1 MMSRDTTPDRA
12 RVYMAPKMK
21 KLKKLQVIYYLSRN
35 GQLEHPH
42 FMEMSHLSNQPLR
55 LKDVMDRMSALR
67 GRAMSSLYSW
77 SCKRT
82 YKNGYVWNDLG
93 ENDVVYPAE
102 GVEYILKGSEI
113 VESCSEHFQQLQLTT
128 ARARPTVPKP
138 APPPSAK
145 NQNHHRFHPEAE
157 EVEEDDDDDDEMG
170 LEMEEEEEEVE
181 EADIVVDT
189 AQSRC
194 SRGVSTDHQEE
205 QQQSELNC
213 VGEVIGASSNSSSSS
228 ENTSGNLT
236 TIPKNNNN
244 SNSKSNSN
252 NISCKSSSIS
262 VNEMTRTPSV
272 LLQLIACG
280 ALPAKMKT
288 GLKSPLS
295 SSSLGNNSSGSSSIG
310 SSGRK
315 SLYKGVLS
323 RLATNHATMEGDD
336 YDVIKYMSENPRFG
350 NLQME
355 DKEYFSGSIVETMQK
370 TVNTLKRSSSYNEER
385 SGRREIGDEEE
396 EKKIKEKSLKGRCI
410 PGRKK
415 TAAAAS
421 SKSQQ

>member
-1 MMSRDTTPDRA
+1 MIGKIR
-12 RVYMAPKMK
+12 
-21 KLKKLQVIYYLSRN
+21 
-35 GQLEHPH
+35 
-42 FMEMSHLSNQPLR
+42 
-55 LKDVMDRMSALR
+55 
-67 GRAMSSLYSW
+67 
-77 SCKRT
+77 RT

-113 VESCSEHFQQLQLTT
+113 VESCSGFPTQSSSQFIYNYRTHYLQFPIQILTISFSLNAEHFQQLQLTT

-385 SGRREIGDEEE
+385 
-396 EKKIKEKSLKGRCI
+396 
-410 PGRKK
+410 
-415 TAAAAS
+415 
-421 SKSQQ
+421 